1 MAEDHVRKSVGECH
15 PCREFEGMQPS
26 IYMKTSSASATGVS
40 SWVSTGHYVA
50 RFLAS
55 GFMRVRDTQNRGICH
70 SKRAITENYP

>member
-40 SWVSTGHYVA
+40 PWTSYPLSSQIGQFFHP
-50 RFLAS
+50 
-55 GFMRVRDTQNRGICH
+55 ICTT
-70 SKRAITENYP
+70 SSRRIRLTS